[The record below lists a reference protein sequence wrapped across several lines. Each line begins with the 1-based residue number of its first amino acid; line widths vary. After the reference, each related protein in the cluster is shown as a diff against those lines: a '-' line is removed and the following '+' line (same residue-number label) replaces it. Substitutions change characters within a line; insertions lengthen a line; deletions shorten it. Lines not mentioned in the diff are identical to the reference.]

1 MVFEEATNDRN
12 YSLEMDDSDNL
23 SVKVRN
29 NFFQIVRFEKIL
41 RKHTY
46 SFKIEKY
53 STLTSISN

>member
-46 SFKIEKY
+46 SFKIRKM
-53 STLTSISN
+53 